1 MKYALPIALSL
12 VLVLFAG
19 GGSGAEEAYKTP
31 QERVSY
37 GLGHDIGTRIKQQ
50 YGDVVPDV
58 LYKGL
63 QDAFDGK
70 APKVTQEELARE
82 LAAWRQ
88 VQSVKAKARGETFL
102 AENKKRMGV
111 TETSSGLQYEVIKKG
126 SGKIPSSSDSVI
138 VHYRGTL
145 IDGTEFDSSYKRGAP
160 ATFPV
165 SGVIA
170 GMTEALEL
178 MKEGAKW
185 KLFIPSGIAYGERGA
200 GGSIGPNETLIFELE
215 LVGIQ
220 QGQ

>member
-1 MKYALPIALSL
+1 MKYAMPIALSL
-12 VLVLFAG
+12 VLALSAG
-19 GGSGAEEAYKTP
+19 GASGTEEAYKTP
-31 QERVSY
+31 REKISY
-37 GLGHDIGTRIKQQ
+37 GLGHDIGTRIKKQ

-63 QDAFDGK
+63 QDAFDGE
-70 APKVTQEELARE
+70 APKVTQEELAQE
-82 LAAWRQ
+82 LAALRQ

-102 AENKKRMGV
+102 AENKKRKGV
-111 TETSSGLQYEVIKKG
+111 TETSSGLQYEVLKKG
-126 SGKIPSSSDSVI
+126 SGKSPAESDSVI

-145 IDGTEFDSSYKRGAP
+145 IDGTEFDSSYRREGP

-170 GMTEALEL
+170 GMTEALLL

-185 KLFIPSGIAYGERGA
+185 NLFIPSGIAYGGRGA